1 MSEPTRSDSS
11 TDLDA
16 VPRPLGEAVRAQ
28 PAAAARLLPL
38 VYDELRKLAAARLA
52 REPSEGSLQAT
63 ALVHEAYLRLVGNR
77 PGRQFAGRAH
87 FFAAAAVA
95 MRRILVDRARDR
107 RRQKRGGDLR
117 RVRIDLDAL
126 SGDPPGDDLLALDDA
141 LTALARED
149 PIGAELVQLRTFGGL
164 SLPEA
169 ADVLRIGR
177 RTADRYWAYAR
188 AWLWEALYGGDDPAP
203 SVSSAGNPRESG
215 ASRAETEH

>member
-1 MSEPTRSDSS
+1 MSESTRSDSH

-16 VPRPLGEAVRAQ
+16 VPRPLGEAVRVE
-28 PAAAARLLPL
+28 PAAARLLPL

-52 REPSEGSLQAT
+52 REPSERSLQAT
-63 ALVHEAYLRLVGNR
+63 ELVHEAYLRLVGNR
-77 PGRQFAGRAH
+77 PGRPFEGRAH

-107 RRQKRGGDLR
+107 RRQKRGGDYR
-117 RVRIDLDAL
+117 RVRISLDDL

-188 AWLWEALYGGDDPAP
+188 AWLWEALHGGDDPIP
-203 SVSSAGNPRESG
+203 SVSSPEEPRECG
-215 ASRAETEH
+215 ASPAETEH